1 MTEYVFV
8 RHSTSFLLI
17 LVAVLSC
24 VCLGLV
30 VAMFSQHSC
39 HTDSPNTKS
48 PLTSS
53 TDVTHSTANTRSSSR
68 TSPTSSTDRTT
79 ETPTAKPWEE
89 NYRIPRDI
97 YPHNYRLFLHP
108 NSETGL
114 FSGSVEINIS
124 MDERRDFLVVHS
136 KYLNIHSTK
145 LSYTN
150 DRDKKEISI
159 KEVFEYEPNEFWVVR
174 TSDMFGPANVTLSLD
189 FSGNLTRSI
198 VGFYRSVYTN
208 KDTGKKRYIAT
219 TKFQPTFARRAFPC
233 YDEPSFKSTFEVSLV
248 KPSNDDYIALSNM
261 PVQTVAEDQPS
272 LGFSTVSFV
281 KSVPMVTYLACFIVC
296 DFSYIEHTTDR
307 GVVFKVYAPSDRL
320 EAMSYAGDVGANITD
335 YFENYFN
342 VTYPL
347 PKQDMIAIPDFVSG
361 AMEHWGLIT
370 YRETNLQYNSTT
382 SSSYNQQRVATVI
395 SHELAHQWFGNLVT
409 LKWWNDLWLNEG
421 FASYIEYKGVD
432 QYHPDWNMMLQ
443 FLVSDLFSVMQFDAT
458 LSSHPIVQ
466 PVDTPDQITAIFDR
480 ISYSKG
486 ASVLRMLESFMGEE
500 EFRRGIANFLQRYAY
515 KNAVTQNLWGELES
529 VSSQNLKIS
538 RIMDTWTKQMGFPV
552 LTATPSHDGSRV
564 QVTQK
569 RFLEDPDANS
579 SSSESAESPFGY
591 RWDIPVTYS
600 TESDNTVKTV
610 WFHYDTDS
618 IELPINDSELW
629 YKVNVGHT
637 GYYRVN
643 YDIATWRKLIQTMIY
658 STSEIP
664 IGDRASLLS
673 DSFSMAKAG
682 YIAYNVTLEMMSY
695 LRSEQHYVPWSTA
708 YDEIVRMLNLLKYTD
723 VYQKFRTYILEL
735 VSSHFD
741 RLGLEDEGTHLEKRT
756 RVLIAKLACKVG
768 YEPCLRGAEEMM
780 SNWLADSEIGAISAN
795 MRTTA
800 YTYGMQEIGS
810 PGAWDTVW
818 KRYIN
823 ETNAQEK
830 SKLAV
835 ALASVK
841 VGPLLKKFVQLA
853 KNEGY
858 VRSQDYFTVLANIAT
873 NSAGTEIVWDFFRNE
888 WQSYLVPRFSLN
900 ERYLGFLVPRITKYF
915 SNKQRL
921 QEMTDFFAKN
931 PEAGAGE
938 RSRREALEQ
947 TRANINWLKRYQ
959 TVISAWLEDN

>member
-53 TDVTHSTANTRSSSR
+53 TDVTHSTANTRSSSP
-68 TSPTSSTDRTT
+68 TLPTSSTDSTT

-108 NSETGL
+108 NLETGL
-114 FSGSVEINIS
+114 FNGSVKINIS

-150 DRDKKEISI
+150 DRDKKEIKI
-159 KEVFEYEPNEFWVVR
+159 TEVFEYEPNEFWVVR

-261 PVQTVAEDQPS
+261 PVQNVTEDQPS
-272 LGFSTVSFV
+272 LGLSTVSFV

-382 SSSYNQQRVATVI
+382 SSSYNHQRVATVI

-515 KNAVTQNLWGELES
+515 KNAVTQNLWDELES

-552 LTATPSHDGSRV
+552 LTVAPSHDGSRV

-579 SSSESAESPFGY
+579 SSSENTESPFGY
-591 RWDIPVTYS
+591 SWDIPVTYS
-600 TESDNTVKTV
+600 TESDNTVKTA

-673 DSFSMAKAG
+673 DGFAMAKAG

-695 LRSEQHYVPWSTA
+695 LRSEQHYAPWSTA

-818 KRYIN
+818 NRYIN

-841 VGPLLKKFVQLA
+841 VGQLLKKFVQLA

-858 VRSQDYFTVLANIAT
+858 VRSQDYFTVLANIAA

-959 TVISAWLEDN
+959 TVISAWLDDN